1 MEGAAAA
8 WLKAADV
15 PVRRSKPLLSFRD
28 EIAAARRDAAFDDA
42 ADTITPRGRSLRKP
56 LVSLPSYREGPTYRA
71 AKKRQALHAVE
82 DALAAA
88 LEVAREATSTSPPP
102 IVPGTV
108 SRQLQV
114 RHNVPPSPNEVA
126 PPFPIQA
133 PGSPLASPL
142 ASPKPHSGFKKGGP
156 RARRQSAGGE
166 SVSRAVSAASFSPLA
181 SPTPSS
187 VGKPSARRQKE
198 EALRQSEA
206 ALRQRNAELEEALA
220 TARAT
225 LETMALAALEENK
238 SQLTHRLAEED
249 EAQAEAEVASASSAR
264 IAEKEE
270 DRQTLQL
277 QLHLIEDQI
286 NQLRC
291 VPTPADTAGIAAAAD
306 SFAAVGALLESDP
319 LLQTPGGGAS
329 YVPFTTAPGSPST

>member
-1 MEGAAAA
+1 MARASSEKCLTLGSQLLTS
-8 WLKAADV
+8 LK
-15 PVRRSKPLLSFRD
+15 L
-28 EIAAARRDAAFDDA
+28 
-42 ADTITPRGRSLRKP
+42 
-56 LVSLPSYREGPTYRA
+56 
-71 AKKRQALHAVE
+71 
-82 DALAAA
+82 
-88 LEVAREATSTSPPP
+88 
-102 IVPGTV
+102 
-108 SRQLQV
+108 QLT
-114 RHNVPPSPNEVA
+114 
-126 PPFPIQA
+126 
-133 PGSPLASPL
+133 SPL

-249 EAQAEAEVASASSAR
+249 EAQAEAEVATKELRVSAGLDAR
-264 IAEKEE
+264 IAAWRKCGDGETRKGCGGVCVG
-270 DRQTLQL
+270 LWWCAL
-277 QLHLIEDQI
+277 GLGLWSWSCA
-286 NQLRC
+286 LR
-291 VPTPADTAGIAAAAD
+291 
-306 SFAAVGALLESDP
+306 
-319 LLQTPGGGAS
+319 
-329 YVPFTTAPGSPST
+329 

>member
-1 MEGAAAA
+1 M
-8 WLKAADV
+8 
-15 PVRRSKPLLSFRD
+15 
-28 EIAAARRDAAFDDA
+28 
-42 ADTITPRGRSLRKP
+42 
-56 LVSLPSYREGPTYRA
+56 
-71 AKKRQALHAVE
+71 
-82 DALAAA
+82 
-88 LEVAREATSTSPPP
+88 
-102 IVPGTV
+102 PGTV

-133 PGSPLASPL
+133 PGRRRPRRWRRRSRT
-142 ASPKPHSGFKKGGP
+142 GVQKGGAA
-156 RARRQSAGGE
+156 RARQSAGGE

-306 SFAAVGALLESDP
+306 SFAAVGALLASDP
-319 LLQTPGGGAS
+319 LLQTPGGGELRAVHHGARQPLHVKERAWRFKT
-329 YVPFTTAPGSPST
+329 Y